1 MFRLGTSTNAGQAER
16 FWNRKGRL
24 WLAAALVLALAIVVT
39 QACFFAVG
47 SAEYALVTEFGRPV
61 QVIDKP
67 GLGFKLPYRSVRF
80 FDRRLF
86 VYTPAPGEF
95 LTREKTAVVASGA
108 ILWRIADPKRFFETV
123 FDRAGAESRLG
134 DILSAAL
141 GAAIAERPFTTFVS
155 LDPSEYHADAVLA
168 EVARRCRD
176 AALRDYGIAVIDV
189 QLQSFDFPKQNRQRV
204 YARMAAER
212 GQLSMRYRSEG
223 DEAGLG
229 VRAAAEEEKARILA
243 RATEAAQQHRGEGES
258 EAARVYAAA
267 LAADPDF
274 YKFLRTMEASRAIVH
289 RGTTMVLPADSELFG
304 LLYDSDHYS
313 RAGASASA
321 RWIGINPA
329 EEDKAT
335 K

>member
-1 MFRLGTSTNAGQAER
+1 MFRVRTTPDAAQAAP
-16 FWNRKGRL
+16 FWNRSGRL
-24 WLAAALVLALAIVVT
+24 WLAAALALAVVVV
-39 QACFFAVG
+39 QSCFFAVG

-61 QVIDKP
+61 QVVERP
-67 GLGFKLPYRSVRF
+67 GLGFKLPWRSVRF

-86 VYTPAPGEF
+86 VYTPPPGEF
-95 LTREKTAVVASGA
+95 LTREKTSVVASGA

-141 GAAIAERPFTTFVS
+141 GAAIAESPFTSFVS
-155 LDPSEYHADAVLA
+155 LDPAAYRADAVLA
-168 EVARRCRD
+168 NVERRCRD
-176 AALRDYGIAVIDV
+176 AALRDYGIAVVDV

-204 YARMAAER
+204 YARMTAER

-229 VRAAAEEEKARILA
+229 VRAAAEEERARIIA
-243 RATEAAQQHRGEGES
+243 HATEAAQQHRGEGES
-258 EAARVYAAA
+258 EAARIYAAA

-274 YKFLRTMEASRAIVH
+274 YKFLRTMEAARAIVH

-313 RAGASASA
+313 HAGASASA
-321 RWIGINPA
+321 RWTGVNSV
-329 EEDKAT
+329 EEDKTT